1 MRNKRIHARR
11 SGVILIVVLA
21 LLTLFTVLGLSFVYY
36 SEAQASASRHWR
48 KTSFEQ
54 FARTGEVAQTT
65 TEDLVKA
72 NAGGQVDFS
81 KSRAEIEALLKAATA
96 LRDEVCRAAEIE
108 QDPAERRR
116 LQALCRTQE
125 QFVKALARLKWIIEQ
140 M

>member
-1 MRNKRIHARR
+1 MRNKRIRARR

-21 LLTLFTVLGLSFVYY
+21 LLTLFTVLGLSFVAY
-36 SEAQASASRHWR
+36 SEAKASANRHWR
-48 KTSFEQ
+48 ETSFEQ

-65 TEDLVKA
+65 TEDLLKA
-72 NAGGQVDFS
+72 NAGQIDFS
-81 KSRAEIEALLKAATA
+81 KSRAEIDALLKAATA

-108 QDPAERRR
+108 QDPAERSR
-116 LQALCRTQE
+116 LAALCRTQE